1 MSLAIANRYARALVD
16 VILEPASGV
25 DPIVALNHV
34 REFAAIVAGSTDLR
48 NILLSPAVQMA
59 NKRGVAS
66 KIGDQLGVSPTVK
79 NFLYVV
85 IDHRRTGDLPAIAAA
100 LESALDERLGRVRA
114 EVSSATALN
123 DLQRAELL
131 AELTRS
137 TGKQVRGDF
146 QVDPELLG
154 GVSVRIGSKTYDGS
168 VRGRLDSL
176 RRRLA

>member
-16 VILEPASGV
+16 VILEPNSGV
-25 DPIVALNHV
+25 EPTAALDQV
-34 REFAAIVAGSTDLR
+34 RTFAALVADSTDLR
-48 NILLSPAVQMA
+48 NILLSPAVQMS
-59 NKRGVAS
+59 NKREVAA
-66 KIGDQLGVSPTVK
+66 KLGEKLNVSQIVK

-85 IDHRRTGDLPAIAAA
+85 ISHRRVGDLPGIAKA

-114 EVSSATALN
+114 EVTSATLLN
-123 DLQRAELL
+123 DLQRAELV
-131 AELTRS
+131 AELAKS

-146 QVDPELLG
+146 QVDPQLLG

-168 VRGRLDSL
+168 VRGRLDVL